1 MKQMEHSYKG
11 EEKFLVNDLKTIVS
25 KARSKAF
32 AAVNYSLVERNWRI
46 GKRIVEEEQNGEAR
60 AEYGKHIIEVA
71 SAALTEEFGKGFSE
85 TNLINFKKFFLLFKE
100 LEIHQTVSEEFRK
113 QVLHLLPWSH
123 YERLIRVE
131 DKKAREWYAKEAYEQ
146 GWSFRTLNRNINTLY
161 YERLLMSKKKQ
172 PVVNEMQDKT
182 KAYQQDKLEYIKS
195 PVVLEFLGLPED
207 TSLAESKLETA
218 IINNLEKFLMEMGKG
233 YALVARQ
240 QHIRTEENDYYID
253 LVFYNYLIKSFILVD
268 LKVNRITYQ
277 DVGQMDMYLQ
287 MYDKMKKGPDDNPTI
302 GIILCTE
309 TDSDVA
315 RYSTLAKNDQMFAA
329 KYKLYLPDKEDLR
342 REIERQKELY
352 LMAHPEETGISVTN
366 GYAQP
371 DSCFMFAYDLEQDKL
386 LWRSADQSYNSMNF
400 VVKGDVIL
408 CGYGFTAEDDY
419 LYQIN
424 RNTGEILDRL
434 ELKKMPDL
442 LVEQDGKLYVHTYS
456 YDYVIDF

>member
-1 MKQMEHSYKG
+1 MKQPRKKYNDEDNM
-11 EEKFLVNDLKTIVS
+11 LVNDLRSIVS

-46 GKRIVEEEQNGEAR
+46 GQRIVEQEQNGASR
-60 AEYGKHIIEVA
+60 AEYGKHVIEIA

-85 TNLINFKKFFLLFKE
+85 TNIMNFKKFYLKFKE
-100 LEIHQTVSEEFRK
+100 LTIPQTLSEEFKK
-113 QVLHLLPWSH
+113 QKHQTLSDEFSLLPQKGQTQSAQFELRLLPWSH

-131 DKKAREWYAKEAYEQ
+131 DKKAREWYAKEAFNE
-146 GWSFRTLNRNINTLY
+146 GWSYRTLNRNINTLY

-315 RYSTLAKNDQMFAA
+315 RYSTLAKNDQIFAA

-352 LMAHPEETGISVTN
+352 LMAHPEEN
-366 GYAQP
+366 
-371 DSCFMFAYDLEQDKL
+371 DK
-386 LWRSADQSYNSMNF
+386 
-400 VVKGDVIL
+400 
-408 CGYGFTAEDDY
+408 E
-419 LYQIN
+419 
-424 RNTGEILDRL
+424 
-434 ELKKMPDL
+434 
-442 LVEQDGKLYVHTYS
+442 
-456 YDYVIDF
+456 

>member
-1 MKQMEHSYKG
+1 MKQPGKKYNDEDNM
-11 EEKFLVNDLKTIVS
+11 LVNDLRSIVS
-25 KARSKAF
+25 KARSKTF

-46 GKRIVEEEQNGEAR
+46 GQRIVEQEQNGASR
-60 AEYGKHIIEVA
+60 AEYGKHVIEVA

-85 TNLINFKKFFLLFKE
+85 TNIMNFKKFYLKFKE
-100 LEIHQTVSEEFRK
+100 LTIPQTLSEEFKK
-113 QVLHLLPWSH
+113 QKHQTLSDESSLLPQKGQTPPAQFELRLLPWSH

-131 DKKAREWYAKEAYEQ
+131 DKKAREWYAKEAFEQ

-172 PVVNEMQDKT
+172 QVVNEMQDKT

-207 TSLAESKLETA
+207 TSLAESTLETA

-352 LMAHPEETGISVTN
+352 LMAHPEEN
-366 GYAQP
+366 
-371 DSCFMFAYDLEQDKL
+371 DK
-386 LWRSADQSYNSMNF
+386 
-400 VVKGDVIL
+400 
-408 CGYGFTAEDDY
+408 E
-419 LYQIN
+419 
-424 RNTGEILDRL
+424 
-434 ELKKMPDL
+434 
-442 LVEQDGKLYVHTYS
+442 
-456 YDYVIDF
+456 

>member
-1 MKQMEHSYKG
+1 MKEPGKKYNDEDNM
-11 EEKFLVNDLKTIVS
+11 LVNDLRSIVS

-46 GKRIVEEEQNGEAR
+46 GQRIVEQEQNGASR
-60 AEYGKHIIEVA
+60 AEYGKHVIEIA

-85 TNLINFKKFFLLFKE
+85 TNIMNFKKFYLKFKE
-100 LEIHQTVSEEFRK
+100 LTIPQTLSEEFKK
-113 QVLHLLPWSH
+113 QKHQTLSDESSLLPQKGQTQSAQFELRLLPWSH

-131 DKKAREWYAKEAYEQ
+131 DKKAREWYAKEAFEQ

-161 YERLLMSKKKQ
+161 YERLLMSKKKR

-207 TSLAESKLETA
+207 TSFAESKLETA

-352 LMAHPEETGISVTN
+352 LMAHPEEN
-366 GYAQP
+366 
-371 DSCFMFAYDLEQDKL
+371 DK
-386 LWRSADQSYNSMNF
+386 
-400 VVKGDVIL
+400 
-408 CGYGFTAEDDY
+408 E
-419 LYQIN
+419 
-424 RNTGEILDRL
+424 
-434 ELKKMPDL
+434 
-442 LVEQDGKLYVHTYS
+442 
-456 YDYVIDF
+456 

>member
-1 MKQMEHSYKG
+1 MKEPGKKYNDEDNM
-11 EEKFLVNDLKTIVS
+11 LVNDLRSIVS

-46 GKRIVEEEQNGEAR
+46 GQRIVEQEQNGASR
-60 AEYGKHIIEVA
+60 AEYGKHVIEVA
-71 SAALTEEFGKGFSE
+71 SAALTKEFGKGFSE
-85 TNLINFKKFFLLFKE
+85 TNIMNFKKFYLKFKE
-100 LEIHQTVSEEFRK
+100 LTIPQTLSEEFKK
-113 QVLHLLPWSH
+113 QKHQTLSDESSLLPQKGQTPSAQSELRLLPWSH

-131 DKKAREWYAKEAYEQ
+131 DKKAREWYAKEAFEQ

-172 PVVNEMQDKT
+172 PVVDEMQDKT

-352 LMAHPEETGISVTN
+352 LMAHPEEN
-366 GYAQP
+366 
-371 DSCFMFAYDLEQDKL
+371 DK
-386 LWRSADQSYNSMNF
+386 
-400 VVKGDVIL
+400 
-408 CGYGFTAEDDY
+408 E
-419 LYQIN
+419 
-424 RNTGEILDRL
+424 
-434 ELKKMPDL
+434 
-442 LVEQDGKLYVHTYS
+442 
-456 YDYVIDF
+456 

>member
-1 MKQMEHSYKG
+1 MKQLNKKYNDEDNM
-11 EEKFLVNDLKTIVS
+11 LVNDLRSIVS

-46 GKRIVEEEQNGEAR
+46 GQRIVEEEQNGASR
-60 AEYGKHIIEVA
+60 AEYGKHVIEVA
-71 SAALTEEFGKGFSE
+71 SAALTKEFGKGFSE
-85 TNLINFKKFFLLFKE
+85 TNIMNFKKFYLKFKE
-100 LEIHQTVSEEFRK
+100 LTIHQTLSEEFKK
-113 QVLHLLPWSH
+113 QKQQTLSAESSLFPQKGQIQSAQSELRLLPWSH
-123 YERLIRVE
+123 YERLIRVG
-131 DKKAREWYAKEAYEQ
+131 DKKAREWYAKEAFEQ

-352 LMAHPEETGISVTN
+352 LMAHPEEN
-366 GYAQP
+366 
-371 DSCFMFAYDLEQDKL
+371 DK
-386 LWRSADQSYNSMNF
+386 
-400 VVKGDVIL
+400 
-408 CGYGFTAEDDY
+408 E
-419 LYQIN
+419 
-424 RNTGEILDRL
+424 
-434 ELKKMPDL
+434 
-442 LVEQDGKLYVHTYS
+442 
-456 YDYVIDF
+456 

>member
-1 MKQMEHSYKG
+1 MKQPGKKYNDEDNM
-11 EEKFLVNDLKTIVS
+11 LVNDLRSIVS

-46 GKRIVEEEQNGEAR
+46 GQRIVEQEQNGASR
-60 AEYGKHIIEVA
+60 AEYGKHVIEIA

-85 TNLINFKKFFLLFKE
+85 TNIMNFKKFYLKFKE
-100 LEIHQTVSEEFRK
+100 LTIPQTLSEEFKK
-113 QVLHLLPWSH
+113 QKHQTLSDEFSLLPQKGQTQSAQFELRLLPWSH

-131 DKKAREWYAKEAYEQ
+131 DKKAREWYAKEAFEQ

-207 TSLAESKLETA
+207 ISLAESKLETA

-352 LMAHPEETGISVTN
+352 LMAHPEEN
-366 GYAQP
+366 
-371 DSCFMFAYDLEQDKL
+371 DK
-386 LWRSADQSYNSMNF
+386 
-400 VVKGDVIL
+400 
-408 CGYGFTAEDDY
+408 E
-419 LYQIN
+419 
-424 RNTGEILDRL
+424 
-434 ELKKMPDL
+434 
-442 LVEQDGKLYVHTYS
+442 
-456 YDYVIDF
+456 

>member
-1 MKQMEHSYKG
+1 MKEPGKKYNDEDNM
-11 EEKFLVNDLKTIVS
+11 LVNDLRSIVS

-46 GKRIVEEEQNGEAR
+46 GQRIVEEEQNGASR
-60 AEYGKHIIEVA
+60 AEYGKHVIEVA

-85 TNLINFKKFFLLFKE
+85 TNIMNFKKFYLKFKE
-100 LEIHQTVSEEFRK
+100 LTIPQTVSEEFKK
-113 QVLHLLPWSH
+113 QKHQTLSDESSWLPQKGQTPPAQFELRLLPWSH

-131 DKKAREWYAKEAYEQ
+131 DKKAREWYAKEAFNE
-146 GWSFRTLNRNINTLY
+146 GWSYRTLNRNINTLY

-172 PVVNEMQDKT
+172 PVVDEMQDKT
-182 KAYQQDKLEYIKS
+182 KTYQQDKLEYIKS

-315 RYSTLAKNDQMFAA
+315 RYSTLARNDQMFAA

-352 LMAHPEETGISVTN
+352 LMAHPEEN
-366 GYAQP
+366 
-371 DSCFMFAYDLEQDKL
+371 DK
-386 LWRSADQSYNSMNF
+386 
-400 VVKGDVIL
+400 
-408 CGYGFTAEDDY
+408 E
-419 LYQIN
+419 
-424 RNTGEILDRL
+424 
-434 ELKKMPDL
+434 
-442 LVEQDGKLYVHTYS
+442 
-456 YDYVIDF
+456 

>member
-1 MKQMEHSYKG
+1 MKQPGKKYNDEDNM
-11 EEKFLVNDLKTIVS
+11 LVNDLRSIVS

-46 GKRIVEEEQNGEAR
+46 GQRIVEQEQNGASR
-60 AEYGKHIIEVA
+60 AEYGKHVIEIA

-85 TNLINFKKFFLLFKE
+85 TNIMNFKKFYLKFKE
-100 LEIHQTVSEEFRK
+100 LTIPQTVSEEFKK
-113 QVLHLLPWSH
+113 QKHQTLSDEFSLLPQKGQTPPAQFELRLLPWSH

-131 DKKAREWYAKEAYEQ
+131 DKKAREWYAKEAFNE
-146 GWSFRTLNRNINTLY
+146 GWSYRTLNRNINTLY

-352 LMAHPEETGISVTN
+352 LMAHPEEN
-366 GYAQP
+366 
-371 DSCFMFAYDLEQDKL
+371 DK
-386 LWRSADQSYNSMNF
+386 
-400 VVKGDVIL
+400 
-408 CGYGFTAEDDY
+408 E
-419 LYQIN
+419 
-424 RNTGEILDRL
+424 
-434 ELKKMPDL
+434 
-442 LVEQDGKLYVHTYS
+442 
-456 YDYVIDF
+456 

>member
-1 MKQMEHSYKG
+1 MKQLNKKYNDEDNM
-11 EEKFLVNDLKTIVS
+11 LVNDLRSIVS

-46 GKRIVEEEQNGEAR
+46 GQRIVEQEQNGASR
-60 AEYGKHIIEVA
+60 AEYGKHVIEIA
-71 SAALTEEFGKGFSE
+71 SAALTEEFGKGFPY
-85 TNLINFKKFFLLFKE
+85 TNIANYKRFYLTFNNLQIL
-100 LEIHQTVSEEFRK
+100 QTVSEEFNNPIQQTLPAKSSAPHKEDKAESAQSELR
-113 QVLHLLPWSH
+113 LLPWSH

-131 DKKAREWYAKEAYEQ
+131 DKQAREWYAKEAFNE
-146 GWSFRTLNRNINTLY
+146 GWSYRTLNRNINTLY

-172 PVVNEMQDKT
+172 SVVNEMQDKT
-182 KAYQQDKLEYIKS
+182 KTYQQDKLEYIKS

-352 LMAHPEETGISVTN
+352 LMAHPEEN
-366 GYAQP
+366 
-371 DSCFMFAYDLEQDKL
+371 DK
-386 LWRSADQSYNSMNF
+386 
-400 VVKGDVIL
+400 
-408 CGYGFTAEDDY
+408 E
-419 LYQIN
+419 
-424 RNTGEILDRL
+424 
-434 ELKKMPDL
+434 
-442 LVEQDGKLYVHTYS
+442 
-456 YDYVIDF
+456 

>member
-1 MKQMEHSYKG
+1 MKEP
-11 EEKFLVNDLKTIVS
+11 EKKYNDEDNMLVNDLRSIVS

-46 GKRIVEEEQNGEAR
+46 GQRIVEEEQNGTSR
-60 AEYGKHIIEVA
+60 AEYGKHVIEVA
-71 SAALTEEFGKGFSE
+71 SAALTKEFGKGFSY
-85 TNLINFKKFFLLFKE
+85 TNIANYKRFYLTFSDLQIL
-100 LEIHQTVSEEFRK
+100 QTVSEEFKK
-113 QVLHLLPWSH
+113 QKHQTLSDESSLLPQKGQTPPAQFELRFLPWSH

-131 DKKAREWYAKEAYEQ
+131 DKKAREWYAKEAFEQ

-161 YERLLMSKKKQ
+161 YERLLMSTKKQ
-172 PVVNEMQDKT
+172 PVVDEMQDKT

-240 QHIRTEENDYYID
+240 QYIRTEENDYYID

-352 LMAHPEETGISVTN
+352 LMAHPEEN
-366 GYAQP
+366 
-371 DSCFMFAYDLEQDKL
+371 DK
-386 LWRSADQSYNSMNF
+386 
-400 VVKGDVIL
+400 
-408 CGYGFTAEDDY
+408 E
-419 LYQIN
+419 
-424 RNTGEILDRL
+424 
-434 ELKKMPDL
+434 
-442 LVEQDGKLYVHTYS
+442 
-456 YDYVIDF
+456 

>member
-1 MKQMEHSYKG
+1 MKEPGKKYNDEDNM
-11 EEKFLVNDLKTIVS
+11 LVNDLRSIVS

-46 GKRIVEEEQNGEAR
+46 GQRIVEQEQNGASR
-60 AEYGKHIIEVA
+60 AEYGKHVIEVA
-71 SAALTEEFGKGFSE
+71 SAALTKEFGKGFSE
-85 TNLINFKKFFLLFKE
+85 TNIMNFKKFYLKFKE
-100 LEIHQTVSEEFRK
+100 LTIPQTVSEEFKK
-113 QVLHLLPWSH
+113 QKHQTLSDESSLLPQKGQTPPAQFELRFLPWSH

-131 DKKAREWYAKEAYEQ
+131 DKKAREWYAKEAFEQ

-352 LMAHPEETGISVTN
+352 LMAHPEEN
-366 GYAQP
+366 
-371 DSCFMFAYDLEQDKL
+371 DK
-386 LWRSADQSYNSMNF
+386 
-400 VVKGDVIL
+400 
-408 CGYGFTAEDDY
+408 E
-419 LYQIN
+419 
-424 RNTGEILDRL
+424 
-434 ELKKMPDL
+434 
-442 LVEQDGKLYVHTYS
+442 
-456 YDYVIDF
+456 

>member
-1 MKQMEHSYKG
+1 MKQPRKKYNDEDNM
-11 EEKFLVNDLKTIVS
+11 LVNDLRSIVS

-46 GKRIVEEEQNGEAR
+46 GQRIVEQEQNGASR
-60 AEYGKHIIEVA
+60 AEYGKHVIEIA

-85 TNLINFKKFFLLFKE
+85 TNIMNFKKFYLKFKE
-100 LEIHQTVSEEFRK
+100 LTIPQTLSEEFKK
-113 QVLHLLPWSH
+113 QKHQTLSDESSLLPQKGQTQSAQFELRLLPWSH

-131 DKKAREWYAKEAYEQ
+131 DKKAREWYAKEAFEQ

-302 GIILCTE
+302 GIILCAE

-352 LMAHPEETGISVTN
+352 LMAHPEEN
-366 GYAQP
+366 
-371 DSCFMFAYDLEQDKL
+371 DK
-386 LWRSADQSYNSMNF
+386 
-400 VVKGDVIL
+400 
-408 CGYGFTAEDDY
+408 E
-419 LYQIN
+419 
-424 RNTGEILDRL
+424 
-434 ELKKMPDL
+434 
-442 LVEQDGKLYVHTYS
+442 
-456 YDYVIDF
+456 

>member
-1 MKQMEHSYKG
+1 MKEPGKKYNDEDNM
-11 EEKFLVNDLKTIVS
+11 LVNDLRSIVS

-46 GKRIVEEEQNGEAR
+46 GQRIVEEEQNGASR
-60 AEYGKHIIEVA
+60 AEYGKHVIEIA
-71 SAALTEEFGKGFSE
+71 SAALTEEFGKGFSY
-85 TNLINFKKFFLLFKE
+85 TNIANYKRFYLTFNNLQIL
-100 LEIHQTVSEEFRK
+100 QTVSEEFNNPIQQTLPAKSSAPHKEDKAESAQSELR
-113 QVLHLLPWSH
+113 LLPWSH

-131 DKKAREWYAKEAYEQ
+131 DKKAREWYAKEAFNE
-146 GWSFRTLNRNINTLY
+146 GWSYRTLNRNINTLY
-161 YERLLMSKKKQ
+161 YERLLMSKKKR
-172 PVVNEMQDKT
+172 PIVDEMQDKT

-352 LMAHPEETGISVTN
+352 LMAHPEEN
-366 GYAQP
+366 
-371 DSCFMFAYDLEQDKL
+371 DK
-386 LWRSADQSYNSMNF
+386 
-400 VVKGDVIL
+400 
-408 CGYGFTAEDDY
+408 E
-419 LYQIN
+419 
-424 RNTGEILDRL
+424 
-434 ELKKMPDL
+434 
-442 LVEQDGKLYVHTYS
+442 
-456 YDYVIDF
+456 

>member
-1 MKQMEHSYKG
+1 MKEP
-11 EEKFLVNDLKTIVS
+11 EKKYNDEDNMLVNDLRSIVS

-46 GKRIVEEEQNGEAR
+46 GQRIVEQEQNGASR
-60 AEYGKHIIEVA
+60 AEYGKHVIEVA

-85 TNLINFKKFFLLFKE
+85 TNIMNFKKFYLKFKE
-100 LEIHQTVSEEFRK
+100 LTIPQTLSEEFKK
-113 QVLHLLPWSH
+113 QKHQTLSDESSLLPQKGQTPPAQFELRLLPWSH

-131 DKKAREWYAKEAYEQ
+131 DKKAREWYAKEAFEQ

-161 YERLLMSKKKQ
+161 YERLLMSTKKQ
-172 PVVNEMQDKT
+172 PVVKEMQDKT
-182 KAYQQDKLEYIKS
+182 KPYQQDKLEYIKS

-352 LMAHPEETGISVTN
+352 LMAHPEEN
-366 GYAQP
+366 
-371 DSCFMFAYDLEQDKL
+371 EK
-386 LWRSADQSYNSMNF
+386 
-400 VVKGDVIL
+400 
-408 CGYGFTAEDDY
+408 E
-419 LYQIN
+419 
-424 RNTGEILDRL
+424 
-434 ELKKMPDL
+434 
-442 LVEQDGKLYVHTYS
+442 
-456 YDYVIDF
+456 

>member
-1 MKQMEHSYKG
+1 MKEP
-11 EEKFLVNDLKTIVS
+11 EKKYNDEDNMLVNDLRSIVS

-46 GKRIVEEEQNGEAR
+46 GQRIVEQEQNGASR
-60 AEYGKHIIEVA
+60 AEYGKHVIEVA

-85 TNLINFKKFFLLFKE
+85 TNIRTFRKFFLIFNN
-100 LEIHQTVSEEFRK
+100 LEIQQTLSAESNLPKQQTLSDELSSHFQKGQTPPAQSELR
-113 QVLHLLPWSH
+113 LLPWSH

-131 DKKAREWYAKEAYEQ
+131 DKKARKWYAKEAFEQ

-195 PVVLEFLGLPED
+195 PVVMEFLGLPSD
-207 TSLAESKLETA
+207 SSLKESKLESA
-218 IINNLEKFLMEMGKG
+218 IIDNLEKFLMEMGKG

-329 KYKLYLPDKEDLR
+329 KYKLYLPDKEDLK

-352 LMAHPEETGISVTN
+352 LMAHPEEN
-366 GYAQP
+366 
-371 DSCFMFAYDLEQDKL
+371 DK
-386 LWRSADQSYNSMNF
+386 
-400 VVKGDVIL
+400 
-408 CGYGFTAEDDY
+408 E
-419 LYQIN
+419 
-424 RNTGEILDRL
+424 
-434 ELKKMPDL
+434 
-442 LVEQDGKLYVHTYS
+442 
-456 YDYVIDF
+456 

>member
-1 MKQMEHSYKG
+1 MKEPGKKYNDEDNM
-11 EEKFLVNDLKTIVS
+11 LVNDLRSIVS
-25 KARSKAF
+25 KARNKAF

-46 GKRIVEEEQNGEAR
+46 GQRIVEEEQNGASR
-60 AEYGKHIIEVA
+60 AEYGKHVIEVA
-71 SAALTEEFGKGFSE
+71 SAALTKEFGKGFSE
-85 TNLINFKKFFLLFKE
+85 TNIMNFKKFYLKFKE
-100 LEIHQTVSEEFRK
+100 LTIPQTLSEEFKK
-113 QVLHLLPWSH
+113 QKHQTLSDESSLLPQKGQTQPAQFELRLLPWSH

-131 DKKAREWYAKEAYEQ
+131 DKKAREWYAKEAFEQ
-146 GWSFRTLNRNINTLY
+146 GWSYRTLNRNINTLY
-161 YERLLMSKKKQ
+161 YERLLMSTKKQ
-172 PVVNEMQDKT
+172 PVVDEMQDKT

-352 LMAHPEETGISVTN
+352 LMAHPEEN
-366 GYAQP
+366 
-371 DSCFMFAYDLEQDKL
+371 DK
-386 LWRSADQSYNSMNF
+386 
-400 VVKGDVIL
+400 
-408 CGYGFTAEDDY
+408 E
-419 LYQIN
+419 
-424 RNTGEILDRL
+424 
-434 ELKKMPDL
+434 
-442 LVEQDGKLYVHTYS
+442 
-456 YDYVIDF
+456 

>member
-1 MKQMEHSYKG
+1 MKQLNKKYNDEDNM
-11 EEKFLVNDLKTIVS
+11 LVNDLRSIVS

-46 GKRIVEEEQNGEAR
+46 GQRIVEQEQNGASR
-60 AEYGKHIIEVA
+60 AEYGKHVIEVA
-71 SAALTEEFGKGFSE
+71 SAALTEEFGKGFSY
-85 TNLINFKKFFLLFKE
+85 TNIANYKRFYLTFNNLQIL
-100 LEIHQTVSEEFRK
+100 QTVSEEFNNPIQQTLPAKSSAPHKEDKAESAQSELR
-113 QVLHLLPWSH
+113 LLPWSH

-131 DKKAREWYAKEAYEQ
+131 DKQAREWYAKEAFNE
-146 GWSFRTLNRNINTLY
+146 GWSYRTLNRNINTLY
-161 YERLLMSKKKQ
+161 YERLLMSTKKQ
-172 PVVNEMQDKT
+172 PVVKEMQDKT

-329 KYKLYLPDKEDLR
+329 KYKLYLPNEEDLR
-342 REIERQKELY
+342 REIERQKELF
-352 LMAHPEETGISVTN
+352 LMAHPDEN
-366 GYAQP
+366 
-371 DSCFMFAYDLEQDKL
+371 DK
-386 LWRSADQSYNSMNF
+386 
-400 VVKGDVIL
+400 IL
-408 CGYGFTAEDDY
+408 
-419 LYQIN
+419 
-424 RNTGEILDRL
+424 
-434 ELKKMPDL
+434 
-442 LVEQDGKLYVHTYS
+442 
-456 YDYVIDF
+456 

>member
-1 MKQMEHSYKG
+1 MKEPGKKYNDEDNM
-11 EEKFLVNDLKTIVS
+11 LVNDLRSIVS

-32 AAVNYSLVERNWRI
+32 AAVNYSLVERNRRI
-46 GKRIVEEEQNGEAR
+46 GQRIVEEEQNGASR
-60 AEYGKHIIEVA
+60 AEYGKHVIEVA
-71 SAALTEEFGKGFSE
+71 SAALTKEFGKGFSE
-85 TNLINFKKFFLLFKE
+85 TNIMNFKKFYLKFKE
-100 LEIHQTVSEEFRK
+100 LTIPQTLSEEFKK
-113 QVLHLLPWSH
+113 QKHQTLSDESSLLPQKGQTQPAQFELRLLPWSH

-131 DKKAREWYAKEAYEQ
+131 DKKAREWYAKEAFEQ
-146 GWSFRTLNRNINTLY
+146 GWSYRTLNRNINTLY
-161 YERLLMSKKKQ
+161 YERLLMSTKKQ
-172 PVVNEMQDKT
+172 PVVDEMQDKT

-287 MYDKMKKGPDDNPTI
+287 MYDNMKKGPDDNPTI

-329 KYKLYLPDKEDLR
+329 KYKLYLPNKEDLR

-352 LMAHPEETGISVTN
+352 LMAHPEEN
-366 GYAQP
+366 
-371 DSCFMFAYDLEQDKL
+371 DK
-386 LWRSADQSYNSMNF
+386 
-400 VVKGDVIL
+400 
-408 CGYGFTAEDDY
+408 E
-419 LYQIN
+419 
-424 RNTGEILDRL
+424 
-434 ELKKMPDL
+434 
-442 LVEQDGKLYVHTYS
+442 
-456 YDYVIDF
+456 

>member
-1 MKQMEHSYKG
+1 MKEPSKKYNDEDNM
-11 EEKFLVNDLKTIVS
+11 LVNDLRSIVS

-46 GKRIVEEEQNGEAR
+46 GQRIVEQEQNGASR
-60 AEYGKHIIEVA
+60 AEYGKHVIEVA
-71 SAALTEEFGKGFSE
+71 SAALTEEFGKGFSY
-85 TNLINFKKFFLLFKE
+85 TNIANYKRFYLTFNNLQIL
-100 LEIHQTVSEEFRK
+100 QTVSEEFNNPIQQTLPAKSSAPHKEDKAESAQSELR
-113 QVLHLLPWSH
+113 LLPWSH

-131 DKKAREWYAKEAYEQ
+131 DKKAREWYAKEAFEQ

-352 LMAHPEETGISVTN
+352 LMAHPEEN
-366 GYAQP
+366 
-371 DSCFMFAYDLEQDKL
+371 DK
-386 LWRSADQSYNSMNF
+386 
-400 VVKGDVIL
+400 
-408 CGYGFTAEDDY
+408 E
-419 LYQIN
+419 
-424 RNTGEILDRL
+424 
-434 ELKKMPDL
+434 
-442 LVEQDGKLYVHTYS
+442 
-456 YDYVIDF
+456 

>member
-1 MKQMEHSYKG
+1 MKEPGKKYNDEDNM
-11 EEKFLVNDLKTIVS
+11 LVNDLRSIVS

-46 GKRIVEEEQNGEAR
+46 GQRIVEQEQNGASR
-60 AEYGKHIIEVA
+60 AEYGKHVIEVA
-71 SAALTEEFGKGFSE
+71 SAALTKEFGKGFSY
-85 TNLINFKKFFLLFKE
+85 TNIANYKRFYLTFSDLQIL
-100 LEIHQTVSEEFRK
+100 QTVSEEFKK
-113 QVLHLLPWSH
+113 QKHQTLSDESSLLPQKGQTQPAQFELRLLPWSH

-131 DKKAREWYAKEAYEQ
+131 DKKAREWYAKEAFEQ
-146 GWSFRTLNRNINTLY
+146 GWSYRTLNRNINTLY
-161 YERLLMSKKKQ
+161 YERLLMSTKKQ
-172 PVVNEMQDKT
+172 PVVDEMQDKT

-240 QHIRTEENDYYID
+240 QYIRTEENDYYID

-352 LMAHPEETGISVTN
+352 LMAHPEEN
-366 GYAQP
+366 
-371 DSCFMFAYDLEQDKL
+371 DK
-386 LWRSADQSYNSMNF
+386 
-400 VVKGDVIL
+400 
-408 CGYGFTAEDDY
+408 E
-419 LYQIN
+419 
-424 RNTGEILDRL
+424 
-434 ELKKMPDL
+434 
-442 LVEQDGKLYVHTYS
+442 
-456 YDYVIDF
+456 

>member
-1 MKQMEHSYKG
+1 MKEPGKKYND
-11 EEKFLVNDLKTIVS
+11 EDNILVNDLRSIVS

-46 GKRIVEEEQNGEAR
+46 GQRIVEEEQNGASR
-60 AEYGKHIIEVA
+60 AEYGKHVIEVA

-85 TNLINFKKFFLLFKE
+85 TNIMNFKKFYLKFKE
-100 LEIHQTVSEEFRK
+100 LTIPQTLSEEFKK
-113 QVLHLLPWSH
+113 QKHQTLSDESSLLPQKGQTQSTQSELRLLPWSH

-131 DKKAREWYAKEAYEQ
+131 DKKAREWYAKEVFEQ

-161 YERLLMSKKKQ
+161 YERLLMSKKKR
-172 PVVNEMQDKT
+172 PVVDEMQDKT

-195 PVVLEFLGLPED
+195 PVVMEFLGLPSD
-207 TSLAESKLETA
+207 SSLKESKLESA
-218 IINNLEKFLMEMGKG
+218 IIDNLEKFLMEMGKG

-352 LMAHPEETGISVTN
+352 LMAHPEEN
-366 GYAQP
+366 
-371 DSCFMFAYDLEQDKL
+371 DK
-386 LWRSADQSYNSMNF
+386 
-400 VVKGDVIL
+400 
-408 CGYGFTAEDDY
+408 E
-419 LYQIN
+419 
-424 RNTGEILDRL
+424 
-434 ELKKMPDL
+434 
-442 LVEQDGKLYVHTYS
+442 
-456 YDYVIDF
+456 

>member
-1 MKQMEHSYKG
+1 MKQPGKKYNDEDNM
-11 EEKFLVNDLKTIVS
+11 LVNDLRSIVS

-46 GKRIVEEEQNGEAR
+46 GQRIVEQEQNGASR
-60 AEYGKHIIEVA
+60 AEYGKHVIEIA

-85 TNLINFKKFFLLFKE
+85 TNIMNFKKFYLKFKE
-100 LEIHQTVSEEFRK
+100 LAIPQTVSEEFKK
-113 QVLHLLPWSH
+113 QKHQTQSDESSLLPQKGQTQSAQFELRLLPWSH

-131 DKKAREWYAKEAYEQ
+131 DKKAREWYAKEAFEQ

-172 PVVNEMQDKT
+172 PVVDEMQDKT

-352 LMAHPEETGISVTN
+352 LMAHPEEN
-366 GYAQP
+366 
-371 DSCFMFAYDLEQDKL
+371 DK
-386 LWRSADQSYNSMNF
+386 
-400 VVKGDVIL
+400 
-408 CGYGFTAEDDY
+408 E
-419 LYQIN
+419 
-424 RNTGEILDRL
+424 
-434 ELKKMPDL
+434 
-442 LVEQDGKLYVHTYS
+442 
-456 YDYVIDF
+456 

>member
-1 MKQMEHSYKG
+1 MKEPGKKYNDEDNM
-11 EEKFLVNDLKTIVS
+11 LVNDLRSIVS

-46 GKRIVEEEQNGEAR
+46 GQRIVEQEQNGASR
-60 AEYGKHIIEVA
+60 AEYGKHVIEVA
-71 SAALTEEFGKGFSE
+71 SAALTEEFGKGFSK
-85 TNLINFKKFFLLFKE
+85 TNIMNFKKFYLKFKE
-100 LEIHQTVSEEFRK
+100 LTIPQTLSEEFKK
-113 QVLHLLPWSH
+113 QKHQTLSDESSLLPQKGQTQSAQFELRLLPWSH

-131 DKKAREWYAKEAYEQ
+131 DKKAREWYAKEAFEQ

-195 PVVLEFLGLPED
+195 PVVMEFLGLPSD
-207 TSLAESKLETA
+207 SSLKESKLESA
-218 IINNLEKFLMEMGKG
+218 IIDNLEKFLMEMGKG

-302 GIILCTE
+302 GIILCAE

-352 LMAHPEETGISVTN
+352 LMTHPEEN
-366 GYAQP
+366 
-371 DSCFMFAYDLEQDKL
+371 EK
-386 LWRSADQSYNSMNF
+386 
-400 VVKGDVIL
+400 
-408 CGYGFTAEDDY
+408 E
-419 LYQIN
+419 
-424 RNTGEILDRL
+424 
-434 ELKKMPDL
+434 
-442 LVEQDGKLYVHTYS
+442 
-456 YDYVIDF
+456 

>member
-1 MKQMEHSYKG
+1 MKEPGKKYNDEDNM
-11 EEKFLVNDLKTIVS
+11 LVNDLHSIVS

-46 GKRIVEEEQNGEAR
+46 GQRIVEEEQNGASR
-60 AEYGKHIIEVA
+60 AEYGKHVIEVA
-71 SAALTEEFGKGFSE
+71 SAALTKEFGKGFSE
-85 TNLINFKKFFLLFKE
+85 TNIMNFKKFYLKFKE
-100 LEIHQTVSEEFRK
+100 LTIPQTLSEEFKK
-113 QVLHLLPWSH
+113 QKHQTLSDESSLLPQKGQTQSAQFELRLLPWSH

-131 DKKAREWYAKEAYEQ
+131 DKKAREWYAKEAFEQ

-161 YERLLMSKKKQ
+161 YERLLMSKDKA
-172 PVVNEMQDKT
+172 PVEKEMKEKTNEF
-182 KAYQQDKLEYIKS
+182 QQDKLEYIKS
-195 PVVLEFLGLPED
+195 PVVMEFLGLPSD
-207 TSLAESKLETA
+207 SSLKESKLESA
-218 IINNLEKFLMEMGKG
+218 IIDNLEKFLMEMGKG

-352 LMAHPEETGISVTN
+352 LMAHPEEN
-366 GYAQP
+366 
-371 DSCFMFAYDLEQDKL
+371 DK
-386 LWRSADQSYNSMNF
+386 
-400 VVKGDVIL
+400 
-408 CGYGFTAEDDY
+408 E
-419 LYQIN
+419 
-424 RNTGEILDRL
+424 
-434 ELKKMPDL
+434 
-442 LVEQDGKLYVHTYS
+442 
-456 YDYVIDF
+456 

>member
-1 MKQMEHSYKG
+1 MKQPGKKYNDEDNM
-11 EEKFLVNDLKTIVS
+11 LVNDLRSIVS

-46 GKRIVEEEQNGEAR
+46 GQRIVEQEQNGASR
-60 AEYGKHIIEVA
+60 AEYGKHVIEIA
-71 SAALTEEFGKGFSE
+71 SAALTEEFGKGFSY
-85 TNLINFKKFFLLFKE
+85 TNIANYKRFYLTFNNLQIL
-100 LEIHQTVSEEFRK
+100 QTVSEEFNNPIQQTLPAKSSTPHKEDKAESTQSELR
-113 QVLHLLPWSH
+113 LLPWSH

-131 DKKAREWYAKEAYEQ
+131 DKKAREWYAKEAFNE
-146 GWSFRTLNRNINTLY
+146 GWSYRTLNRNINTLY

-329 KYKLYLPDKEDLR
+329 KYKLYLPNKEDLR

-352 LMAHPEETGISVTN
+352 LMAHPKEN
-366 GYAQP
+366 
-371 DSCFMFAYDLEQDKL
+371 DK
-386 LWRSADQSYNSMNF
+386 
-400 VVKGDVIL
+400 
-408 CGYGFTAEDDY
+408 E
-419 LYQIN
+419 
-424 RNTGEILDRL
+424 
-434 ELKKMPDL
+434 
-442 LVEQDGKLYVHTYS
+442 
-456 YDYVIDF
+456 

>member
-1 MKQMEHSYKG
+1 MKEP
-11 EEKFLVNDLKTIVS
+11 EKKYNDEDNMLVNDLRSIVS

-46 GKRIVEEEQNGEAR
+46 GQRIVEQEQNGASR
-60 AEYGKHIIEVA
+60 AEYGKHVIEIA

-85 TNLINFKKFFLLFKE
+85 TNIMNFKKFYLKFKE
-100 LEIHQTVSEEFRK
+100 LTIPQTLSEEFKK
-113 QVLHLLPWSH
+113 QKHQTLSDESSLLPQKGQTQSAQFELRLLPWSH

-131 DKKAREWYAKEAYEQ
+131 DKKAREWYAKEAFEQ

-195 PVVLEFLGLPED
+195 PVVLDFLGLPED

-352 LMAHPEETGISVTN
+352 LMAHPEEN
-366 GYAQP
+366 
-371 DSCFMFAYDLEQDKL
+371 DK
-386 LWRSADQSYNSMNF
+386 
-400 VVKGDVIL
+400 
-408 CGYGFTAEDDY
+408 E
-419 LYQIN
+419 
-424 RNTGEILDRL
+424 
-434 ELKKMPDL
+434 
-442 LVEQDGKLYVHTYS
+442 
-456 YDYVIDF
+456 

>member
-1 MKQMEHSYKG
+1 MKEPGKKYNDEDNM
-11 EEKFLVNDLKTIVS
+11 LVNDLRSIVS

-46 GKRIVEEEQNGEAR
+46 GQRIVEQEQNGASR
-60 AEYGKHIIEVA
+60 AEYGKHVIEIA
-71 SAALTEEFGKGFSE
+71 SAALTEEFGKGFSY
-85 TNLINFKKFFLLFKE
+85 TNIANYKRFYLTFNNLQIL
-100 LEIHQTVSEEFRK
+100 QTVSEEFKK
-113 QVLHLLPWSH
+113 QKHQTLSDASSLLPQKDQTQSTQSELRLLPWSH

-131 DKKAREWYAKEAYEQ
+131 DKKAREWYAKEAFEQ
-146 GWSFRTLNRNINTLY
+146 GWSYRTLNRNINTLY
-161 YERLLMSKKKQ
+161 YERLLMSKKKR
-172 PVVNEMQDKT
+172 PVVDEMQDNT

-287 MYDKMKKGPDDNPTI
+287 MYDWMKKGPDDNPTI

-352 LMAHPEETGISVTN
+352 LMAHPEEN
-366 GYAQP
+366 
-371 DSCFMFAYDLEQDKL
+371 DK
-386 LWRSADQSYNSMNF
+386 
-400 VVKGDVIL
+400 
-408 CGYGFTAEDDY
+408 E
-419 LYQIN
+419 
-424 RNTGEILDRL
+424 
-434 ELKKMPDL
+434 
-442 LVEQDGKLYVHTYS
+442 
-456 YDYVIDF
+456 

>member
-1 MKQMEHSYKG
+1 MKEPGKKYNDEDNM
-11 EEKFLVNDLKTIVS
+11 LVNDLRSIVS

-46 GKRIVEEEQNGEAR
+46 GQRIVEQEQNGASR
-60 AEYGKHIIEVA
+60 AEYGKHIIEIA
-71 SAALTEEFGKGFSE
+71 SAALTEEFGKGFSY
-85 TNLINFKKFFLLFKE
+85 TNIANYKRFYLTFNNLQIL
-100 LEIHQTVSEEFRK
+100 QTVSEEFKK
-113 QVLHLLPWSH
+113 QKHQTLSDESSLLPQKGQTQSAQFELRLLPWSH

-131 DKKAREWYAKEAYEQ
+131 DKKAREWYAKEAFEQ

-352 LMAHPEETGISVTN
+352 LMTHPEEN
-366 GYAQP
+366 
-371 DSCFMFAYDLEQDKL
+371 EK
-386 LWRSADQSYNSMNF
+386 
-400 VVKGDVIL
+400 
-408 CGYGFTAEDDY
+408 E
-419 LYQIN
+419 
-424 RNTGEILDRL
+424 
-434 ELKKMPDL
+434 
-442 LVEQDGKLYVHTYS
+442 
-456 YDYVIDF
+456 

>member
-1 MKQMEHSYKG
+1 MKEPGKKYNDEDNM
-11 EEKFLVNDLKTIVS
+11 LVNDLRSIVS

-32 AAVNYSLVERNWRI
+32 AAVNYYLVERNWRI
-46 GKRIVEEEQNGEAR
+46 GQRIVEEEQNGASR
-60 AEYGKHIIEVA
+60 AEYGKHVIEVA
-71 SAALTEEFGKGFSE
+71 SAALTKEFGKGFSE
-85 TNLINFKKFFLLFKE
+85 TNIMNFKKFYLKFKE
-100 LEIHQTVSEEFRK
+100 LTISQTVSEEFKK
-113 QVLHLLPWSH
+113 QKQQTLSDELSSHFQKGQTPPAQFELRLLPWSH

-131 DKKAREWYAKEAYEQ
+131 DKKAREWYAKEAFEQ

-302 GIILCTE
+302 GIILCAE

-329 KYKLYLPDKEDLR
+329 KYKLYLPNEEDLR

-352 LMAHPEETGISVTN
+352 LMAHP
-366 GYAQP
+366 
-371 DSCFMFAYDLEQDKL
+371 DK
-386 LWRSADQSYNSMNF
+386 
-400 VVKGDVIL
+400 
-408 CGYGFTAEDDY
+408 
-419 LYQIN
+419 
-424 RNTGEILDRL
+424 
-434 ELKKMPDL
+434 
-442 LVEQDGKLYVHTYS
+442 
-456 YDYVIDF
+456 

>member
-1 MKQMEHSYKG
+1 MKQPGKKYNDEYNM
-11 EEKFLVNDLKTIVS
+11 LVNDLRSIVS

-46 GKRIVEEEQNGEAR
+46 GQRIVEEEQNGTSR
-60 AEYGKHIIEVA
+60 AEYGKHVIEVA
-71 SAALTEEFGKGFSE
+71 SAALTKEFGKGFSY
-85 TNLINFKKFFLLFKE
+85 TNIANYKRFYLTFSDLQIL
-100 LEIHQTVSEEFRK
+100 QTVSEEFKK
-113 QVLHLLPWSH
+113 QKHQTLSDESSLLPQKGQTPPAQFELRFLPWSH

-131 DKKAREWYAKEAYEQ
+131 DKKAREWYAKEAFEQ

-172 PVVNEMQDKT
+172 PVVDEMQDNT

-352 LMAHPEETGISVTN
+352 LMAHPEEN
-366 GYAQP
+366 
-371 DSCFMFAYDLEQDKL
+371 DK
-386 LWRSADQSYNSMNF
+386 
-400 VVKGDVIL
+400 
-408 CGYGFTAEDDY
+408 E
-419 LYQIN
+419 
-424 RNTGEILDRL
+424 
-434 ELKKMPDL
+434 
-442 LVEQDGKLYVHTYS
+442 
-456 YDYVIDF
+456 

>member
-1 MKQMEHSYKG
+1 MKQLNKKYNDEDNM
-11 EEKFLVNDLKTIVS
+11 LVNDLRSIVS

-32 AAVNYSLVERNWRI
+32 AAVNYSLVERNWKI
-46 GKRIVEEEQNGEAR
+46 GQRIVEQEQNGASR
-60 AEYGKHIIEVA
+60 AEYGKHVIEIA

-85 TNLINFKKFFLLFKE
+85 TNIMNFKKFYLKFKE
-100 LEIHQTVSEEFRK
+100 LTIPQTVSEEFKK
-113 QVLHLLPWSH
+113 QKHQTLSDEFSLPPQKGQTQSAQFELRLLPWSH

-131 DKKAREWYAKEAYEQ
+131 DKKAREWYAKEAFEQ

-287 MYDKMKKGPDDNPTI
+287 MYDKMKKEPDDNPTI

-352 LMAHPEETGISVTN
+352 LMAHPEEN
-366 GYAQP
+366 
-371 DSCFMFAYDLEQDKL
+371 DK
-386 LWRSADQSYNSMNF
+386 
-400 VVKGDVIL
+400 
-408 CGYGFTAEDDY
+408 E
-419 LYQIN
+419 
-424 RNTGEILDRL
+424 
-434 ELKKMPDL
+434 
-442 LVEQDGKLYVHTYS
+442 
-456 YDYVIDF
+456 

>member
-1 MKQMEHSYKG
+1 MKEPGKKYGDEDNM
-11 EEKFLVNDLKTIVS
+11 LVNDLRSIVS

-46 GKRIVEEEQNGEAR
+46 GQRIVEQEQNGASR
-60 AEYGKHIIEVA
+60 AEYGKHVIEVA
-71 SAALTEEFGKGFSE
+71 SAALTEEFGKGFSY
-85 TNLINFKKFFLLFKE
+85 TNIANYKRFYLTFNNLQIL
-100 LEIHQTVSEEFRK
+100 QTVSEEFNNPIQQTLPAKSSAPHKEDKAESAQSELR
-113 QVLHLLPWSH
+113 LLPWSH

-131 DKKAREWYAKEAYEQ
+131 DKKAREWYAKEAFEQ

-161 YERLLMSKKKQ
+161 YERLLMSKRKQ
-172 PVVNEMQDKT
+172 PVVDEMQDKT

-207 TSLAESKLETA
+207 ISLAESKLETA

-352 LMAHPEETGISVTN
+352 LMAHPKEN
-366 GYAQP
+366 
-371 DSCFMFAYDLEQDKL
+371 DK
-386 LWRSADQSYNSMNF
+386 
-400 VVKGDVIL
+400 
-408 CGYGFTAEDDY
+408 E
-419 LYQIN
+419 
-424 RNTGEILDRL
+424 
-434 ELKKMPDL
+434 
-442 LVEQDGKLYVHTYS
+442 
-456 YDYVIDF
+456 

>member
-1 MKQMEHSYKG
+1 MKQLNKKYNDEDNM
-11 EEKFLVNDLKTIVS
+11 LVNDLRSIVS

-46 GKRIVEEEQNGEAR
+46 GQRIVEEEQNGASR
-60 AEYGKHIIEVA
+60 AEYGKHVIEVA
-71 SAALTEEFGKGFSE
+71 SAALTKEFGKGFSE
-85 TNLINFKKFFLLFKE
+85 TNIMNFKKFYLKFKE
-100 LEIHQTVSEEFRK
+100 LTIPQTVSEEFKK
-113 QVLHLLPWSH
+113 QKQQTLSDESSLLLQKGQTQSAQFELRLLSWSH

-131 DKKAREWYAKEAYEQ
+131 DKKAREWYAKESFEQ

-161 YERLLMSKKKQ
+161 YERLLMSTKKQ
-172 PVVNEMQDKT
+172 PVVKEMQDKT

-352 LMAHPEETGISVTN
+352 LMAHPEGN
-366 GYAQP
+366 
-371 DSCFMFAYDLEQDKL
+371 DK
-386 LWRSADQSYNSMNF
+386 
-400 VVKGDVIL
+400 
-408 CGYGFTAEDDY
+408 E
-419 LYQIN
+419 
-424 RNTGEILDRL
+424 
-434 ELKKMPDL
+434 
-442 LVEQDGKLYVHTYS
+442 
-456 YDYVIDF
+456 

>member
-1 MKQMEHSYKG
+1 MKELGKKYNDEDNM
-11 EEKFLVNDLKTIVS
+11 LVNDLRSIVS

-46 GKRIVEEEQNGEAR
+46 GQRIVEEEQNGASR
-60 AEYGKHIIEVA
+60 AEYGKHVIEVA

-85 TNLINFKKFFLLFKE
+85 TNIRTFRKFFLIFNN
-100 LEIHQTVSEEFRK
+100 LEIQQTLSAESNLPKQQTLSAESNLPKQQTLSDELSSHFQKGQTPPAQSELR
-113 QVLHLLPWSH
+113 LLPWSH

-131 DKKAREWYAKEAYEQ
+131 DKKAREWYAKEAFEQ

-161 YERLLMSKKKQ
+161 YERLLMSTKKE
-172 PVVNEMQDKT
+172 PVVDEMQDKT

-352 LMAHPEETGISVTN
+352 LMAHPEEN
-366 GYAQP
+366 
-371 DSCFMFAYDLEQDKL
+371 EK
-386 LWRSADQSYNSMNF
+386 
-400 VVKGDVIL
+400 
-408 CGYGFTAEDDY
+408 E
-419 LYQIN
+419 
-424 RNTGEILDRL
+424 
-434 ELKKMPDL
+434 
-442 LVEQDGKLYVHTYS
+442 
-456 YDYVIDF
+456 